1 MKPSIRLISVSLAA
15 IMVLFSAGAMHVCAQ
30 SQKASAGGQQMLVGK
45 ITQDE
50 LYKECPVFAEHG
62 NMYAPDPLVIDK
74 IKAIREKID
83 ILLFVGTWCPD
94 SQKEA
99 PKILKILKMADN
111 PNFSIAIYGVDR
123 AKKDGQGLTETH
135 AVERVPTTIFFKDG
149 KELGRIVEYPEMSPE
164 EDFLR
169 IVGTW

>member
-1 MKPSIRLISVSLAA
+1 
-15 IMVLFSAGAMHVCAQ
+15 
-30 SQKASAGGQQMLVGK
+30 
-45 ITQDE
+45 
-50 LYKECPVFAEHG
+50 
-62 NMYAPDPLVIDK
+62 MYAPDPLVIDK